1 MPAPYLA
8 TVEQLATLTGL
19 PTTSPK
25 LLLALDRASNRFRDA
40 VGHPVHLV
48 TDDVIWLDG
57 DGTDTLLLPA
67 APFTTISVEVDGAPV
82 TDYKPA
88 RRSGILRR
96 AGGWPDGLENIEVTY
111 THGYATIPGGIV
123 DAVLEQAEMQAM
135 VAGYVESEAAINQS
149 VKYGQQA
156 TVGVTQ
162 RWTDA
167 VEKYSL
173 GRGDRS

>member
-1 MPAPYLA
+1 MPEPTYLA
-8 TVEQLATLTGL
+8 EPGQLATLTGL
-19 PTTSPK
+19 EPTSPK
-25 LLLALDRASNRFRDA
+25 LLLALERASNRFRDA

-67 APFTTISVEVDGAPV
+67 APFTTITVKVDGAAV
-82 TDYKPA
+82 TDFTPQ

-96 AGGWPDGLENIEVTY
+96 SGHWPDGLENIEVTY
-111 THGYATIPGGIV
+111 THGYAEIPGGVV

-135 VAGYVESEAAINQS
+135 VPGYVESEAALNQS
-149 VKYGQQA
+149 VKY